1 MLIQCITNAC
11 KFMASTLFENEA
23 IRIENLKDNEFIR
36 VKVRK
41 ANQMKQFKE

>member
-1 MLIQCITNAC
+1 
-11 KFMASTLFENEA
+11 MASTLFENEA